1 MSKTENT
8 VIQDSNQSPQSNEST
23 HDETKVT
30 VSEIERD
37 KWGRKADF
45 FLSSLGY
52 CVGFGNLWRFPYLA
66 YKNGGGRLQLSG
78 GYARFLAVYQNNH
91 ITYSYSHIN

>member
-8 VIQDSNQSPQSNEST
+8 VLQDSNQSLHSNEST
-23 HDETKVT
+23 HDQAKV

-37 KWGRKADF
+37 KWARKADF

-66 YKNGGGRLQLSG
+66 YKNGGGRPQFFG
-78 GYARFLAVYQNNH
+78 VYARFLAMYQN
-91 ITYSYSHIN
+91 IQIMSSYIHIN

>member
-8 VIQDSNQSPQSNEST
+8 VLQDSNQSLHSNEST
-23 HDETKVT
+23 HDQAKV

-37 KWGRKADF
+37 KWVRKADF

-66 YKNGGGRLQLSG
+66 YKNGGGRPQFFG
-78 GYARFLAVYQNNH
+78 GYARFLAVYQN
-91 ITYSYSHIN
+91 IQIMSSYVHIN